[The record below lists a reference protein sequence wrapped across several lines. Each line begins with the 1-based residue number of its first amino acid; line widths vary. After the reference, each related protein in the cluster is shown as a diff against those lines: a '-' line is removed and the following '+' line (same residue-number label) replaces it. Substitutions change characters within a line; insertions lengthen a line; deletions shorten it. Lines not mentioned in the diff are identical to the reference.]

1 MTLHLLK
8 SYNTLPVFFSCIF
21 FLPACQETTTIK
33 ATAPNQPVTAAPAFE
48 RKLSTITVPVSF
60 QAASLENKLNQE
72 LNGILYKD
80 DNLEGDNLAITVS
93 KTGRLGIRAEQNKIY
108 FTVPLHI
115 IAKGRWQWEPCKI
128 CPKIDKSESTEF
140 DVVVKTESLLSF
152 TEDYKVKTVTTGD
165 FDWGATKPTLT
176 IGPLQIGLARFVEP
190 AMQNQMMRLS
200 GMLDQEIQNR
210 LNIRQYVQEAWLKL
224 QQPIQLDKTYNAW
237 LTVTPQD
244 IRISPLQAANGQ
256 LNLRIGFNSF
266 IETVTNG
273 KPQVKVNPTLP
284 KLITDNSLT
293 DNVQIGLIGE
303 VPYAHATQLI
313 KEQVTGK
320 TYTFENGKQQITVNN
335 AEISGSGDKLVVML
349 DVNGQAKTG
358 LFTKKIVGKVFL
370 KAIPYYDAATSS
382 IRVREVDYDLK
393 TKDQLLK
400 TASWLAKG
408 RFIHNLQEQINFPVK
423 TQLEQARHLLQK
435 SLDQSARVNDNVIL
449 KGTIRSFTP
458 DNIYLTPTSIKAV
471 VNAQGN
477 LMVQIVKI

>member
-1 MTLHLLK
+1 MRNPVYKAHWLTLLL
-8 SYNTLPVFFSCIF
+8 SALLLFIG
-21 FLPACQETTTIK
+21 CQQTATIK
-33 ATAPNQPVTAAPAFE
+33 APAPDQAIAASPVFE
-48 RKLSTITVPVSF
+48 QKLSTITVPVSF
-60 QAASLENKLNQE
+60 QVATLENKLNQE

-80 DNLEGDNLAITVS
+80 DNLEGDNMAVTVS
-93 KTGRLGIRAEQNKIY
+93 KTGRLGIKAEQNRIY

-115 IAKGRWQWEPCKI
+115 FAKGRWKWEPCKV
-128 CPKIDKSESTEF
+128 CPVIDKSESTEF

-152 TEDYKVKTVTTGD
+152 TQDYKVKTATTGD
-165 FDWGATKPTLT
+165 FDWGNTKPTLS
-176 IGPLQIGLARFVEP
+176 IGPLKIGLARFVEP
-190 AMQNQMMRLS
+190 AMQNQMTRLS

-237 LTVTPQD
+237 LTITPKD

-266 IETVTNG
+266 IQTVTNG
-273 KPQVKVNPTLP
+273 KPQVKINPTLP
-284 KLITDNSLT
+284 KLITDNQLN
-293 DNVQIGLIGE
+293 DNVQIDLVGE
-303 VPYAHATQLI
+303 VPYAHATNLLKQ
-313 KEQVTGK
+313 QVTGK
-320 TYTFENGKQQITVNN
+320 TFTFENGKQQITINDAHIN
-335 AEISGSGDKLVVML
+335 GSGDKLVVML
-349 DVNGQAKTG
+349 DVNGKAKTG

-370 KAIPYYDAATSS
+370 KAVPYYDAATTS
-382 IRVREVDYDLK
+382 IRIRQLDYDLQ

-408 RFIHNLQEQINFPVK
+408 KFIQNIEQQINFPVK
-423 TQLEQARHLLQK
+423 AQLEQARALLQN
-435 SLDQSARVNDNVIL
+435 SLDQSASVNEAVLI

-477 LMVQIVKI
+477 LTVQIIKL

>member
-1 MTLHLLK
+1 MLSSINLYNRLFAFIAGILL
-8 SYNTLPVFFSCIF
+8 FASC
-21 FLPACQETTTIK
+21 QKTTTIN
-33 ATAPNQPVTAAPAFE
+33 ASAPNQPVAAAPAFE
-48 RKLSTITVPVSF
+48 RKISTITVPVSF

-72 LNGILYKD
+72 LTGILYKD
-80 DNLEGDNLAITVS
+80 DNLDDDNLAVTVS
-93 KTGRLGIRAEQNKIY
+93 KIGKLGIRAEQNKIY

-115 IAKGRWQWEPCKI
+115 FAKGRWKWEPCKI
-128 CPKIDKSESTEF
+128 CPKIDKTESTEF

-152 TEDYKVKTVTTGD
+152 TQDYKVKTTTTSN

-190 AMQNQMMRLS
+190 AIQDQMGRLS

-224 QQPIQLDKTYNAW
+224 QEPIQLDKTYNAW

-244 IRISPLQAANGQ
+244 IRISPLQAANGV

-284 KLITDNSLT
+284 KLITDNRLT

-303 VPYAHATQLI
+303 VPFAHATQLL
-313 KEQVTGK
+313 KEQVTGQTFK
-320 TYTFENGKQQITVNN
+320 FENGKQQITVNN

-358 LFTKKIVGKVFL
+358 LFTKKIVGQVFL
-370 KAIPYYDAATSS
+370 KAIPYYDAQTSS
-382 IRVREVDYDLK
+382 IRIREVDYDLK

-408 RFIHNLQEQINFPVK
+408 RFIHNLEEQINFPVK
-423 TQLEQARHLLQK
+423 TQLEQARTLLQK
-435 SLDQSARVNDNVIL
+435 SLDQSAHLNDNILL

>member
-1 MTLHLLK
+1 MMLHRTY
-8 SYNTLPVFFSCIF
+8 YNIWRLVFVSSVI
-21 FLPACQETTTIK
+21 LVTACQETTTIK
-33 ATAPNQPVTAAPAFE
+33 APAPSQTVAAAPVYE

-60 QAASLENKLNQE
+60 QAANLESKLNQE
-72 LNGILYKD
+72 LSGILYKD
-80 DNLEGDNLAITVS
+80 DNLEGDNLAVTVS
-93 KTGRLGIRAEQNKIY
+93 KAGKLGIRAEQNKIY

-115 IAKGRWQWEPCKI
+115 FAKGRWKWEPCKI

-140 DVVVKTESLLSF
+140 DVIVKTESLLSF

-176 IGPLQIGLARFVEP
+176 IGPLQIGLARFIEP
-190 AMQNQMMRLS
+190 AIQDQMARLS

-210 LNIRQYVQEAWLKL
+210 LNIRQYVQDAWLQL

-237 LTVTPQD
+237 LTVTPQN
-244 IRISPLQAANGQ
+244 IRISPLQAANGV

-273 KPQVKVNPTLP
+273 KPQVKVNPDLP
-284 KLITDNSLT
+284 KLITDNRLT
-293 DNVQIGLIGE
+293 DNVQIGLTGE
-303 VPYAHATQLI
+303 VPYTHATQLL
-313 KEQVTGK
+313 KEQINGK
-320 TYTFENGKQQITVNN
+320 TYNFENGKQHITVND

-382 IRVREVDYDLK
+382 IRVREVDYDLQ

-400 TASWLAKG
+400 TANWLAKG

-423 TQLEQARHLLQK
+423 AQLEQARTMLQK
-435 SLDQSARVNDNVIL
+435 SLDQSARINDNILL

-477 LMVQIVKI
+477 LTVQIVKI

>member
-1 MTLHLLK
+1 MRFILNCFTFLSVLLTSTLLI
-8 SYNTLPVFFSCIF
+8 TSC
-21 FLPACQETTTIK
+21 QKTTTLQ
-33 ATAPNQPVTAAPAFE
+33 ATAPTQSVAAAPAFE
-48 RKLSTITVPVSF
+48 RKLSTITVPISF
-60 QAASLENKLNQE
+60 QAATLETKLNQE

-80 DNLEGDNLAITVS
+80 DNLEGDNLAVTVS
-93 KTGRLGIRAEQNKIY
+93 KIGKLGIRAEQNKIY

-115 IAKGRWQWEPCKI
+115 FAKGRWKWEPCKI
-128 CPKIDKSESTEF
+128 CPVIDKSESTEF

-176 IGPLQIGLARFVEP
+176 VGPLKIGLARFVEP
-190 AMQNQMMRLS
+190 AMQNQMARLS
-200 GMLDQEIQNR
+200 NMLDQEIQKR

-244 IRISPLQAANGQ
+244 IRISPLQATNGE

-273 KPQVKVNPTLP
+273 KPQVKVNPNLP
-284 KLITDNSLT
+284 KLITDNRLI

-303 VPYAHATQLI
+303 VPYLHATKLLQ
-313 KEQVTGK
+313 EQVAGK
-320 TYTFENGKQQITVNN
+320 TYNFENGKQQITINN

-349 DVNGQAKTG
+349 DVNGKAKTG

-370 KAIPYYDAATSS
+370 KAIPYYDAATTS
-382 IRVREVDYDLK
+382 IRIREVDYDLK

-408 RFIHNLQEQINFPVK
+408 KFIRNIQEQITFPVK
-423 TQLEQARHLLQK
+423 TQLEQARTLLQH
-435 SLDQSARVNDNVIL
+435 SLDQSAHVNDAILL
-449 KGTIRSFTP
+449 KGNIRSFTP

-477 LMVQIVKI
+477 LTVQIVKL